1 MNSTVIVLI
10 IIVVLLVIALGAAGA
25 MLAKRRR
32 SEHLQEHYGPEYER
46 TVVETGDRRAA
57 EAQLTER
64 EKRVHDLD
72 IRDLKPEERD
82 RFDNEWTE
90 VQRGFVDDP
99 ASAVQRADALVVD
112 IMRTRGYP
120 VDDFERRAEDISVE
134 HPQVVQHYRD
144 ARDTRVATENG
155 AVDTERQRHAIT
167 SYRKLIDALLDRHSD
182 RDGADRTADHSA
194 DRTADRAADHSV
206 DRAAD
211 RTAERDS
218 VPTTTTP
225 NTTQEHTR

>member
-25 MLAKRRR
+25 MLAKRRK
-32 SEHLQEHYGPEYER
+32 SENLQEHYGPEYER
-46 TVVETGDRRAA
+46 TVVQTGDRRAA
-57 EAQLTER
+57 EAELTER
-64 EKRVHDLD
+64 EKRVRSLD

-82 RFDNEWTE
+82 RFETEWTS

-99 ASAVQRADALVVD
+99 VSAVHRADDLVGE

-120 VDDFERRAEDISVE
+120 VDDFDRRAEDISVE

-144 ARDTRVATENG
+144 ARETRVATDNG

-167 SYRKLIDALLDRHSD
+167 SYRALIDALLN
-182 RDGADRTADHSA
+182 
-194 DRTADRAADHSV
+194 
-206 DRAAD
+206 
-211 RTAERDS
+211 RDS
-218 VPTTTTP
+218 VPTTTPT
-225 NTTQEHTR
+225 TTQEQEHTHDHA